1 MKSVLVFLLTLTLGR
16 CNIYENFET
25 KTVGVGDDVTLTC
38 PRNASLSSTKLF
50 WFRLISGDLP
60 EVLGGTN
67 SIDSDLVEETP
78 GFTARKE
85 PGTFVVIINGIKLG
99 NTGLY
104 FCVKQEWNKMT
115 VLKGTFLQIKGP
127 EPSITAVVQDIS
139 QDPVH
144 PGDLM
149 TLQCSVLSE
158 SENNTCPGKHRVFWF
173 RAGSDENHPSVIY
186 THGNRPGGCEESPE
200 AHSPQKCVYSFSKTI
215 NSSDS
220 GTYFCAVAACGEI
233 LFGKG
238 TKIDIKE
245 RTASFELIGLVIA
258 ILCLVI
264 SLIGNVSLIC
274 FQTPREESEQSKAAV
289 VLQLNSERV
298 KNQQIDEETK
308 VYSAVVFTMR
318 KADRGAVKDAKL
330 AQRKRMCA
338 AVKDF
343 GLN

>member
-16 CNIYENFET
+16 CTIYENFET

-38 PRNASLSSTKLF
+38 PRNASLSSTQLF
-50 WFRLISGDLP
+50 WLRLISGDLP

-67 SIDSDLVEETP
+67 AIDSDLVEETP
-78 GFTARKE
+78 GFTAKKE
-85 PGTFVVIINGIKLG
+85 PGTFVVIINGVKLG
-99 NTGLY
+99 DTGLY
-104 FCVKQEWNKMT
+104 FCVKRESIKMT

-139 QDPVH
+139 KNPVH

-173 RAGSDENHPSVIY
+173 RVGSDENHPSVIY

-238 TKIDIKE
+238 TKIDFKGANNW
-245 RTASFELIGLVIA
+245 TAVIA
-258 ILCLVI
+258 LFLLSAALAI
-264 SLIGNVSLIC
+264 SLIIIAFMIHIIKTKSC
-274 FQTPREESEQSKAAV
+274 DSSKAAED
-289 VLQLNSERV
+289 LQTHPAADRRR
-298 KNQQIDEETK
+298 QQSAEDSL
-308 VYSAVVFTMR
+308 VYSAPTFSKRRTDKREKR
-318 KADRGAVKDAKL
+318 KVK
-330 AQRKRMCA
+330 A
-338 AVKDF
+338 ATEETIYTGVRTPPT
-343 GLN
+343 G

>member
-1 MKSVLVFLLTLTLGR
+1 MGG

-38 PRNASLSSTKLF
+38 PRDASLSLSQLF

-60 EVLGGTN
+60 EVLGGTF
-67 SIDSDLVEETP
+67 SFDYDDVHKTPRITAKQKPGLFVMIIDKAKVGD
-78 GFTARKE
+78 
-85 PGTFVVIINGIKLG
+85 
-99 NTGLY
+99 TGLY
-104 FCVKQEWNKMT
+104 FCVKQERINMT

-149 TLQCSVLSE
+149 TLQCSGLSE

-298 KNQQIDEETK
+298 TNQQVNHLKMFILSLCFCPFNSSCLSFPRLMRRLK
-308 VYSAVVFTMR
+308 FT
-318 KADRGAVKDAKL
+318 L
-330 AQRKRMCA
+330 
-338 AVKDF
+338 
-343 GLN
+343 LWSSP

>member
-16 CNIYENFET
+16 CTIYENFET
-25 KTVGVGDDVTLTC
+25 KTVGVGDNVTLTC
-38 PRNASLSSTKLF
+38 PRDASWYSTQLF

-60 EVLGGTN
+60 EVLVGTN
-67 SIDSDLVEETP
+67 AIDSDLVEETP
-78 GFTARKE
+78 GFTAKKE
-85 PGTFVVIINGIKLG
+85 PGTFVVIINGVKLG
-99 NTGLY
+99 DTGLY
-104 FCVKQEWNKMT
+104 FCVKRESIKMT

-127 EPSITAVVQDIS
+127 EPSITTVVQDIS

-215 NSSDS
+215 NSSDP

-238 TKIDIKE
+238 TKIDFKGADD
-245 RTASFELIGLVIA
+245 RTAVIA
-258 ILCLVI
+258 LFLLSAALAI
-264 SLIGNVSLIC
+264 SLIIIAFLIHIIKTKSC
-274 FQTPREESEQSKAAV
+274 ESSKAAED
-289 VLQLNSERV
+289 LQTHPAADRRR
-298 KNQQIDEETK
+298 QQSAEDSL
-308 VYSAVVFTMR
+308 VYSAPTFSKRRTDKREKR
-318 KADRGAVKDAKL
+318 KVK
-330 AQRKRMCA
+330 A
-338 AVKDF
+338 ATEETIYTGVRTPPT
-343 GLN
+343 G